1 MRTVTASYVAN
12 ERVYLDP
19 RASAGYTSEVEKLE
33 RNDYKI
39 NLFIQPKNF
48 AAHKLRLRVWAYS
61 LGEYLYVLS
70 RQGLMLERKT
80 YSIGHEDD
88 DFLE

>member
-12 ERVYLDP
+12 ERVYLDL

-39 NLFIQPKNF
+39 NLFIQPKNS
-48 AAHKLRLRVWAYS
+48 AA
-61 LGEYLYVLS
+61 
-70 RQGLMLERKT
+70 
-80 YSIGHEDD
+80 
-88 DFLE
+88 